1 MANKKEYIVNLAAEI
16 MDDITSNRIA
26 LHNIILKTSRL
37 AFELNFQDT
46 FNQLKEWAVTA
57 EQNQFISESY
67 RDELQ
72 AASDPD
78 IAVSSANPHQH
89 VMSPL
94 GNTQERIRLTK
105 QARGAVSV
113 LAGYRKEC
121 YTFAVG
127 IYTKW
132 KFGNIAESIFDRKRD
147 RTEPTLNDIFPDSH
161 QRLQS
166 IDSNL
171 QSENEEDWKN
181 AVSSCRAL
189 LMDLADVLKPE
200 TEEDK
205 QQKGDT
211 YKKRI
216 KEYIRENTSSKTKK
230 QHISNFVE
238 EIDKRINT
246 TLGLIQGP
254 SHKSRPAK
262 VEAENT
268 VLYTYLLVSDLMEI
282 HPTQA
287 EDAESVDV
295 IENPNAESSA

>member
-1 MANKKEYIVNLAAEI
+1 MINKKNYIVNLAAEI
-16 MDDITSNRIA
+16 IDDITSNRIP
-26 LHNIILKTSRL
+26 LYNIILKTSRL

-46 FNQLKEWAVTA
+46 FNQLKEWAVNA
-57 EQNQFISESY
+57 EKNQFISESY

-72 AASDPD
+72 AAKDPD
-78 IAVSSANPHQH
+78 ISVSSANPYQH
-89 VMSPL
+89 VISPL
-94 GNTQERIRLTK
+94 GNIQERTK
-105 QARGAVSV
+105 VTSQARSAVSV

-132 KFGNIAESIFDRKRD
+132 QFGNIAESIFDRKRD
-147 RTEPTLNDIFPDSH
+147 RTEPILNNIFPDSN

-171 QSENEEDWKN
+171 QSSNPEDWKN

-189 LMDLADVLKPE
+189 LMDLADALKPE
-200 TEEDK
+200 TEKD
-205 QQKGDT
+205 QQQEGDT

-216 KEYIRENTSSKTKK
+216 KEYIRENTSSTTKK
-230 QHISNFVE
+230 KHISNFLE

-246 TLGLIQGP
+246 TLALIQGP

-262 VEAENT
+262 IDAENT

-282 HPTQA
+282 HPSLQ
-287 EDAESVDV
+287 EESEASDG
-295 IENPNAESSA
+295 IEAKDGDSST